1 MYFDERDNLVR
12 EEQLKD
18 RQRRQEQQQL
28 SHPDSRQ
35 SQNSKK
41 LLQSAAVKLGE
52 QMVKWGSKLQHD
64 PASSPPRLFREPKS

>member
-1 MYFDERDNLVR
+1 MYFDERDNLIR

-18 RQRRQEQQQL
+18 WQRRKEQQQL
-28 SHPDSRQ
+28 IHSDSRQ

-64 PASSPPRLFREPKS
+64 PASSPPTLLQEPKS